1 MRMDIFQ
8 TAHLRITGMTCAN
21 CQDKIER
28 TLCDTPGVQSAT
40 VSYAEATADV
50 AFDAELLS
58 RKDIVTIIDSLNYGV
73 ESETHNRNKKDKTPK
88 TENRRRT
95 VGIVFIIAALYLL
108 LQQFGILNLLA
119 PSRLAE
125 TNMSYGML
133 FVIGLIT
140 SVHCVAMCG
149 GINLSQCI
157 PQSEAQTGTR
167 LAAFRPTFLYNLGRV
182 VSYTA
187 VGFLVGTL
195 GSVITF
201 SVVLQAALK
210 LIAGIFM
217 MIMGINLLGIF
228 PQLRRF
234 TPRMP
239 RMFAQKINLQKQS
252 SNSPL
257 IVGLLNGLMPCGPL
271 QAMQLYAL
279 STGSPLKGAASMFLF
294 SLGTV
299 PLMFGLGALS
309 SMLGKRFSHKAMTA
323 GGILVIVLGLSMV
336 SQGWNLSGIT
346 AGVPAAASASDTAP
360 VMKDGVQ
367 QISSTLSPGS
377 YPNITVQAGTPVKWT
392 IDAPKGSVN
401 GCNHKMLIPEYNIEY
416 QFKTGENTVEFTPD
430 KTGRYSYSCWMGMIR
445 GTITVVNPGEKIPAE
460 NAAPAAPKPA
470 NFKIP
475 SDPMVFAKRG
485 DDDRQHVTI
494 QLTDKGFS
502 PAVIVVQAGVETEL
516 TIQNSTTTEDASL
529 LLAPA
534 YAFQLALIKG
544 ENIIGL
550 YPTESF
556 ELSNGN
562 NTAYAYIK
570 AAEDID
576 LVRRDDIRK
585 EVDAF
590 EPLIYP
596 PETFFPDTQ
605 TTGEAG
611 NPADEAG

>member
-1 MRMDIFQ
+1 MRMDIYQ
-8 TAHLRITGMTCAN
+8 TIHLRITGMTCAN
-21 CQDKIER
+21 CQDKIEW
-28 TLCDTPGVQSAT
+28 TLCSTPGVQSAK
-40 VSYAEATADV
+40 VSYVDATADV

-58 RKDIVTIIDSLNYGV
+58 RKDIVAIIEALDYGI
-73 ESETHNRNKKDKTPK
+73 ESETHSKNKNP
-88 TENRRRT
+88 TETFNRRRT
-95 VGIVFIIAALYLL
+95 VGIVFIIAALYVL
-108 LQQFGILNLLA
+108 LQQFGILNLLS
-119 PSRLAE
+119 PGQLAE
-125 TNMSYGML
+125 ANMSYGML

-157 PQSEAQTGTR
+157 PQNETEPGNT

-182 VSYTA
+182 LSYTA
-187 VGFLVGTL
+187 VGFLVGAL

-201 SVVLQAALK
+201 SSVLQGALK
-210 LIAGIFM
+210 LAAGVFM
-217 MIMGINLLGIF
+217 MMMGINLLGMF
-228 PQLRRF
+228 PQLRRL

-239 RMFAQKINLQKQS
+239 RIFAQKINRQKQS
-252 SNSPL
+252 SSSPL

-279 STGSPLKGAASMFLF
+279 STGSPIKGAVSMLLF

-309 SMLGKRFSHKAMTA
+309 SILGKRFSHKAMTA
-323 GGILVIVLGLSMV
+323 GGILVIVLGLSMI
-336 SQGWNLSGIT
+336 SQGWSLSGIS
-346 AGVPAAASASDTAP
+346 VPGIQAAASTSGNEA
-360 VMKDGVQ
+360 VIKDGVQ

-401 GCNHKMLIPEYNIEY
+401 GCNNKMLIPAYNIEY

-430 KTGRYSYSCWMGMIR
+430 KAGRYSYSCWMGMIR
-445 GTITVVNPGEKIPAE
+445 GTITVVNPGESVPAA

-485 DDDRQHVTI
+485 DDDRQHVTV

-516 TIQNSTTTEDASL
+516 TIQNSATTEDGSL
-529 LLAPA
+529 LLLPA
-534 YAFQLALIKG
+534 YATQLPLNKG

-556 ELSNGN
+556 EISNGN

-590 EPLIYP
+590 QPLIYP
-596 PETFFPDTQ
+596 PETFFPDNTQ

-611 NPADEAG
+611 NPLDEAG